1 MSAQALPLT
10 IAILNG
16 IAGVLLVI
24 GYVLIRRRK
33 ISAHYRVMW
42 TAFGVS
48 CAFLVCYLIYH
59 ETVGVVRFDKPGW
72 IRTVYLWILGTHS
85 VLASIVPFLAIIT
98 LWRGASGRFAKHRK
112 IARWTLPIWLY
123 VSVTGVLVYVLL
135 YQVCPRLPPP
145 HPNARLAE
153 IHSRAGR

>member
-1 MSAQALPLT
+1 MSAQALPVV

-33 ISAHYRVMW
+33 IRAHYRVMW

-48 CAFLVCYLIYH
+48 CAFLVCYIIFH
-59 ETVGVVRFDKPGW
+59 FTAGIVRFDKPGW
-72 IRTVYLWILGTHS
+72 IRIVYLWILGTHS
-85 VLASIVPFLAIIT
+85 VLASIVPFLAVIT

-123 VSVTGVLVYVLL
+123 VSVTGILVYVLL
-135 YQVCPRLPPP
+135 YQVCPRLPAP

-153 IHSRAGR
+153 IHVRTGR